1 VATYTKAQLRNRVLR
16 ELGVLAGGGETAEA
30 DDAAIVE
37 EMIDAQHAML
47 ERQVFVTWTTS
58 AIPDTVYEPL
68 ALVVSA
74 RLAGSFG
81 LPDARRQELLAL
93 AAEGMAEL
101 HTQTQARDDSTA
113 PIRAVYY

>member
-16 ELGVLAGGGETAEA
+16 ELGVLAGAETAGS
-30 DDAAIVE
+30 DDAAVVE
-37 EMIDAQHAML
+37 EMIDAQHAL
-47 ERQVFVTWTTS
+47 LGRLVFVDWTVS
-58 AIPDTVYEPL
+58 AIPDRIYEPL
-68 ALVVSA
+68 AQVISA
-74 RLAGSFG
+74 RLAGTFG
-81 LPDARRQELLAL
+81 VPDGRRQELLAL

>member
-16 ELGVLAGGGETAEA
+16 ELGVLAGAETASS
-30 DDAAIVE
+30 DDAAVVE

-47 ERQVFVTWTTS
+47 ERQVFVTWTTA

-68 ALVVSA
+68 ALVLSA
-74 RLAGSFG
+74 RLAGTFG
-81 LPDARRQELLAL
+81 LPADRRAELIAL

-101 HTQTQARDDSTA
+101 QTQTQARDDSTA